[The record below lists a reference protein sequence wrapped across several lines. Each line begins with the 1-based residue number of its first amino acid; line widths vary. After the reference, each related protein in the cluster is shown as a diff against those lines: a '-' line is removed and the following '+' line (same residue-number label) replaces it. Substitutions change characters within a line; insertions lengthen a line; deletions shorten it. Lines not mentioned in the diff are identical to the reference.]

1 MDYRTEILTA
11 ALEYRKK
18 EFVEYQVNIDNYR
31 LAIEKI
37 GDDEELQEF
46 KQKLEEMMK
55 SSLLEQ
61 KKSKVILDVIAQQ
74 LGE

>member
-55 SSLLEQ
+55 SSLLEH